1 MELMNDRRKTIINRW
16 VSPLIAPVPFYLQRT
31 FWISLLVAIGVVFA
45 ILTLVLAWN
54 RSLKRLVALR
64 TRELQQ
70 HRDHLEELVDERTA
84 ELREAR
90 DLADAAN
97 RSKSEFLAN
106 MSHEIRT
113 PMNGIIG
120 MTEILLNTELTPEQ
134 TEYLTIVQ
142 RSADALL
149 NLINDI
155 LDFSKIEAGKLDL
168 EQVDFELRDTISDA
182 LQTISVK
189 AADKDIELACHV
201 AADVPD
207 DLIGDPTRF
216 RQVIVNLAGNGIKF
230 TKQGE
235 VVVEVRVDSRTAGFG
250 SAARGRSRYR
260 DWHSY

>member
-1 MELMNDRRKTIINRW
+1 MEDLIGLKVAVVDEYAVEEWVRNEYPEFDLQVVKNPREGLREVSSGSVRAFIGEYATAAYNIESEGISNLRVAGESGYVYKMGFCVRSDWPELVEILQIGLDGIDEQQRKAIVNRW

-31 FWISLLVAIGVVFA
+31 FWISLLVAIGVVIA

-64 TRELQQ
+64 TRELQE

-90 DLADAAN
+90 DQADAAN

-134 TEYLTIVQ
+134 SEYQSIVQ
-142 RSADALL
+142 RSADA
-149 NLINDI
+149 
-155 LDFSKIEAGKLDL
+155 
-168 EQVDFELRDTISDA
+168 
-182 LQTISVK
+182 
-189 AADKDIELACHV
+189 C
-201 AADVPD
+201 
-207 DLIGDPTRF
+207 
-216 RQVIVNLAGNGIKF
+216 
-230 TKQGE
+230 
-235 VVVEVRVDSRTAGFG
+235 
-250 SAARGRSRYR
+250 
-260 DWHSY
+260 